1 MGNLDKTVK
10 NKHDTGMEARIKAS
24 SVFTEDES
32 FPLSVRR
39 VEDHEDCGVH
49 SHAFHELVVI
59 LAGHGRHITESK
71 ASPLEA
77 GDVFLIRGNMR
88 HGYGAMDGTT
98 LVNILFDP
106 KRLKLPM
113 ALLRDLPGYHALF
126 RLDPQVKEHKRIRSR
141 LRLSEEELAEAAGMI
156 VRLQRE
162 MERRK
167 PGYRFLAC
175 AHLMSLI
182 GFLSRCYA
190 HARRSADRPLLR
202 IGEVLSHIEQHY
214 GGAITVRHLT
224 RVAHMSESTLTRT
237 FRRVLGRSPIEHV
250 IRVRIQRAAEM
261 LQQGDVRVTEAA
273 FKCGFSDS
281 NYFSRQFRKV
291 MRTSPRVY
299 RARHRDPAWR
309 ALARRPA

>member
-1 MGNLDKTVK
+1 
-10 NKHDTGMEARIKAS
+10 MEARIKAS

-49 SHAFHELVVI
+49 SHEFHELVVI
-59 LAGHGRHITESK
+59 LAGRGRHITERK

-88 HGYGAMDGTT
+88 HGYGDMDGMT

-106 KRLKLPM
+106 RRLRLPM
-113 ALLRDLPGYHALF
+113 AFLRDLPGYHALF
-126 RLDPQVKEHKRIRSR
+126 RVDPQMKAHERVRSR

-156 VRLQRE
+156 VRLQQE
-162 MERRK
+162 MARRK

-175 AHLMSLI
+175 THLMALI

-190 HARRSADRPLLR
+190 HASRHADRPLLR
-202 IGEVLSHIEQHY
+202 MGEVLSHIEQNC
-214 GGAITVRHLT
+214 AEPITIRQLT
-224 RVAHMSESTLTRT
+224 RIAHMSESTLMRT